1 MVLGK
6 ARRSASWMQ
15 HMQGKPRLILETQQ
29 FETCTRSGDEFPI
42 LVPIEVREWC
52 GFPERPA
59 VQEAK
64 SIAQVVG
71 AQVRIIVVGQSHQG
85 QLVGVAAVM
94 QTGDQ
99 FEGPK
104 AEEIMSHVIQVP

>member
-1 MVLGK
+1 
-6 ARRSASWMQ
+6 
-15 HMQGKPRLILETQQ
+15 MQGKPRLILETQQ

-94 QTGDQ
+94 HTGDQ
-99 FEGPK
+99 KPK
-104 AEEIMSHVIQVP
+104 KSCRTSYKYHDPRLTKSELLVIK